1 MQSVDDSVVSGLYA
15 LSTRSFVINLLLA
28 TLVSIA
34 LYPVLHAK
42 ILIWFGILSC
52 VVIFRLYNTYRFN
65 TNPNQSTMES
75 WYRTFWIS
83 AIITAIIY
91 SSLGFLLIHDLEP
104 YYQLFIIT
112 ILLGLSSGSAFALS
126 LDTRLSILYMG
137 ILLVPL
143 IMTII
148 FISDLP
154 LKDILAMALFVYL
167 VAQMTI
173 IYKIYKQKIQID
185 TLSSKHQ
192 LMHNVF
198 KDAPIGIF
206 TFDDNY
212 TILDCNIKLTEVLQ
226 NEVKNIIG
234 TNLMTLP
241 DSRPIKM
248 FISALEEGSGS
259 YLGAYNSI
267 HGEKLWVDVKSFSYQ
282 TAGTK
287 TGIGMIEDKTKEHHA
302 TEALEYMAEHDM
314 LTGLLNRRGFTTY
327 IEKHVTNAH
336 HQEYYSIL
344 FYLDLNQFKGIND
357 SLGHAVGDN
366 VLLAVSKRLGDILDS
381 TCVISRLG
389 GDEFIVIVPYISK
402 EKDATNL
409 KAEKYAKLIQ
419 SIFLDE
425 FVIKQMHLYLQAS
438 IGIVLVE
445 PKYHDTEE
453 LLRYADLTMYQ
464 AKNTSNHIAY
474 YDSSLDEK
482 QKDLFLL
489 QHNLANAIKDNQF
502 KLFFQPIVKMKDE
515 SLHSAELLIRWE
527 HPTRGLLS
535 PEEFI
540 PLAKKAGLL
549 SKITWW
555 LIDNVCQ
562 QIVQWKNDNQWKL
575 EYISININ
583 PEQLLENHFAI
594 EFFKKLKFYGIQTSE
609 VMIEITERSLID
621 NFTSTQGVINDL
633 KSHGV
638 KCAIDDFGIGYSSLS
653 YLKKLSFHTLK
664 IDRTFV
670 KDIGQNPKE
679 IVLMH
684 TILDIGRQFGYNI
697 IIEGIEND
705 QQKQALLELDEELSY
720 QGYFYSKPANA
731 TEFTKK
737 FLT

>member
-1 MQSVDDSVVSGLYA
+1 M
-15 LSTRSFVINLLLA
+15 
-28 TLVSIA
+28 
-34 LYPVLHAK
+34 
-42 ILIWFGILSC
+42 
-52 VVIFRLYNTYRFN
+52 
-65 TNPNQSTMES
+65 
-75 WYRTFWIS
+75 
-83 AIITAIIY
+83 
-91 SSLGFLLIHDLEP
+91 
-104 YYQLFIIT
+104 
-112 ILLGLSSGSAFALS
+112 
-126 LDTRLSILYMG
+126 
-137 ILLVPL
+137 
-143 IMTII
+143 
-148 FISDLP
+148 
-154 LKDILAMALFVYL
+154 
-167 VAQMTI
+167 
-173 IYKIYKQKIQID
+173 
-185 TLSSKHQ
+185 
-192 LMHNVF
+192 
-198 KDAPIGIF
+198 
-206 TFDDNY
+206 
-212 TILDCNIKLTEVLQ
+212 
-226 NEVKNIIG
+226 
-234 TNLMTLP
+234 
-241 DSRPIKM
+241 
-248 FISALEEGSGS
+248 
-259 YLGAYNSI
+259 
-267 HGEKLWVDVKSFSYQ
+267 
-282 TAGTK
+282 
-287 TGIGMIEDKTKEHHA
+287 
-302 TEALEYMAEHDM
+302 
-314 LTGLLNRRGFTTY
+314 
-327 IEKHVTNAH
+327 
-336 HQEYYSIL
+336 
-344 FYLDLNQFKGIND
+344 
-357 SLGHAVGDN
+357 
-366 VLLAVSKRLGDILDS
+366 
-381 TCVISRLG
+381 
-389 GDEFIVIVPYISK
+389 
-402 EKDATNL
+402 
-409 KAEKYAKLIQ
+409 
-419 SIFLDE
+419 
-425 FVIKQMHLYLQAS
+425 
-438 IGIVLVE
+438 
-445 PKYHDTEE
+445 
-453 LLRYADLTMYQ
+453 
-464 AKNTSNHIAY
+464 
-474 YDSSLDEK
+474 
-482 QKDLFLL
+482 
-489 QHNLANAIKDNQF
+489 KDNQF